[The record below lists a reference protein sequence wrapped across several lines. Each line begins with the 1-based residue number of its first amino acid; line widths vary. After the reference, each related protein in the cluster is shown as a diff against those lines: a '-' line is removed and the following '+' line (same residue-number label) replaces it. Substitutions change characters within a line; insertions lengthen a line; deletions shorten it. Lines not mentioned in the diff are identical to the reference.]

1 MTKRNILIYLEFY
14 ETPHGMQEELG
25 IAPLGHRQGLLMAI
39 ADLADYNSQLHDST
53 ASQEEVHLHWGQGRP
68 QSAPG
73 PRGTSPARP
82 RSAAPGSPGSPDRG
96 LKQVKALKALELREH
111 LVHEMQKAQARAA
124 HRQA

>member
-1 MTKRNILIYLEFY
+1 MQLPTLVQ
-14 ETPHGMQEELG
+14 HVQEEMG

-39 ADLADYNSQLHDST
+39 ADLSDYNSQVHDDAAFPQRSE
-53 ASQEEVHLHWGQGRP
+53 SRWGQDRP

-73 PRGTSPARP
+73 PRGASPARP

-96 LKQVKALKALELREH
+96 LRKVQALKAIELREH

>member
-1 MTKRNILIYLEFY
+1 
-14 ETPHGMQEELG
+14 MQEELG

-53 ASQEEVHLHWGQGRP
+53 ASQEEVHWGQGRP

-73 PRGTSPARP
+73 LRGGSPARP
-82 RSAAPGSPGSPDRG
+82 RSAAPGSPGSPERG

-111 LVHEMQKAQARAA
+111 LVHEMHKAQARAA

>member
-1 MTKRNILIYLEFY
+1 M
-14 ETPHGMQEELG
+14 PQEELG
-25 IAPLGHRQGLLMAI
+25 IAPMGHRQGLLMAI
-39 ADLADYNSQLHDST
+39 DDLADYNSQLHDST
-53 ASQEEVHLHWGQGRP
+53 ASQDGADPHWGQGRP

-73 PRGTSPARP
+73 PRAASPGRP
-82 RSAAPGSPGSPDRG
+82 RSAAPGSPGSPERG

>member
-1 MTKRNILIYLEFY
+1 
-14 ETPHGMQEELG
+14 
-25 IAPLGHRQGLLMAI
+25 MAI
-39 ADLADYNSQLHDST
+39 DDLADYNSQLHDST
-53 ASQEEVHLHWGQGRP
+53 ASQDGADPHWGQGRP

-73 PRGTSPARP
+73 ATSPARP
-82 RSAAPGSPGSPDRG
+82 RSAAPVSPGSPDRG

>member
-1 MTKRNILIYLEFY
+1 
-14 ETPHGMQEELG
+14 
-25 IAPLGHRQGLLMAI
+25 MAI
-39 ADLADYNSQLHDST
+39 SDLASYNSQMHDSPR
-53 ASQEEVHLHWGQGRP
+53 SQPDADPHWGRQALRP

-73 PRGTSPARP
+73 VRGQSPARP
-82 RSAAPGSPGSPDRG
+82 RSAAPGSPGSPDQG